1 MRKFYDVYEDDGTA
15 VVSFYPNY
23 VTLEKLGFK
32 DVHDMSD
39 TLKQQVERNYPG
51 LTKKEFAQF
60 DPESAGFMV
69 YCATEEIAQIINE
82 ELNEMVDS
90 GLQDDI
96 KNRIKSLEEEIDR
109 LKKLLK

>member
-1 MRKFYDVYEDDGTA
+1 MSKLEFNSECT
-15 VVSFYPNY
+15 VSIYPSVQMMNKMGY
-23 VTLEKLGFK
+23 KSMY
-32 DVHDMSD
+32 DMSD
-39 TLKQQVERNYPG
+39 DLESVVKINYPG
-51 LTKKEFAQF
+51 LLEEGYAQF

-69 YCATEEIAQIINE
+69 YCATEEIAQVINE

-96 KNRIKSLEEEIDR
+96 KNRIKSLEEEINR